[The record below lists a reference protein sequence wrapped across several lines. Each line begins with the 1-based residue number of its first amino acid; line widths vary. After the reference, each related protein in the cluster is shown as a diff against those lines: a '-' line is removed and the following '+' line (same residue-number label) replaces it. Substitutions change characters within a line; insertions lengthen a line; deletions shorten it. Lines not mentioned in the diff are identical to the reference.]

1 MQRFLLLLSGA
12 AVAFG
17 MQTAAAQGPTVVWA
31 NLIDGS
37 TSAGDQATAV
47 AVDASGNTYWYGSY
61 GSTAADPD
69 VFYAGEMLFAGAPI
83 EVGNTQNN
91 NYTLLKTDKDGNK
104 LWCVYSNCGDFANN
118 SGFCAVTP
126 DGGIVTASKVRHT
139 DGMTDKNIVLNNAD
153 GTPYEIDWTSEKRY
167 YRMAVTKISA
177 EGQIEWNR
185 MVDFSTVPGPA
196 AAGNYSEFWG
206 DVFDVTGGTVD
217 DEGNIYVALNYR
229 NPVTVA
235 AASGEPVVL
244 SPANTENWTGDTQ
257 TTCGAFLLLSLDN
270 EGYYRSN
277 LQLDGDCVA
286 SYCQK
291 VEYADGRLYCQGYA
305 IGEEGATLKAG
316 NFTLAP
322 STVISP
328 VVMAM
333 DTDLKLSWANCY
345 KGEEVDGKKA
355 LQNTAITPC
364 RGALYF
370 CGQYNLKFSD
380 AADPAKFVTSE
391 QGSLREGFVVKL
403 DATTGEWLAARDSR
417 SDDWDKPSAVAK
429 TGLTGY
435 LKVIPNPVSEESVF
449 VFGYVMN
456 AQVGVFLREYNAS
469 TLEGVLP
476 EGQYNIVTGGGV
488 PSALCGA
495 LDMNNGAF
503 YMNARGNKAFTLI
516 NGTETAEPLK
526 WGVLAARF
534 DLGTPLWTGVSTPE
548 VITDEMPVEYYTLQG
563 IRVANPGQG
572 IYIRRQGSDV
582 KKVVL

>member
-17 MQTAAAQGPTVVWA
+17 MQTAAAQGPTAVWA

-235 AASGEPVVL
+235 TASGEPVVL
-244 SPANTENWTGDTQ
+244 S
-257 TTCGAFLLLSLDN
+257 
-270 EGYYRSN
+270 
-277 LQLDGDCVA
+277 
-286 SYCQK
+286 
-291 VEYADGRLYCQGYA
+291 
-305 IGEEGATLKAG
+305 
-316 NFTLAP
+316 
-322 STVISP
+322 
-328 VVMAM
+328 
-333 DTDLKLSWANCY
+333 
-345 KGEEVDGKKA
+345 
-355 LQNTAITPC
+355 
-364 RGALYF
+364 
-370 CGQYNLKFSD
+370 
-380 AADPAKFVTSE
+380 
-391 QGSLREGFVVKL
+391 
-403 DATTGEWLAARDSR
+403 
-417 SDDWDKPSAVAK
+417 
-429 TGLTGY
+429 
-435 LKVIPNPVSEESVF
+435 
-449 VFGYVMN
+449 
-456 AQVGVFLREYNAS
+456 
-469 TLEGVLP
+469 
-476 EGQYNIVTGGGV
+476 
-488 PSALCGA
+488 
-495 LDMNNGAF
+495 
-503 YMNARGNKAFTLI
+503 
-516 NGTETAEPLK
+516 
-526 WGVLAARF
+526 
-534 DLGTPLWTGVSTPE
+534 
-548 VITDEMPVEYYTLQG
+548 
-563 IRVANPGQG
+563 
-572 IYIRRQGSDV
+572 
-582 KKVVL
+582 